1 MATQP
6 NPGPWISPVRLYK
19 LADGTV
25 VEESGVTDRA
35 ELLVGAGGSLPRAQ
49 AEALG
54 LVKRYRAPAEEAD
67 PDPAIKA
74 QAAPPATKQQ
84 ASPPATKSK

>member
-54 LVKRYRAPAEEAD
+54 LVARYRAPDAD
-67 PDPAIKA
+67 SKQ
-74 QAAPPATKQQ
+74 QAAPPATKAQ
-84 ASPPATKSK
+84 AGPPATKSK